1 MLRRVEKT
9 GIPLDAWLAT
19 PKRGPTQPAP
29 KPATSGPLSGQRIAI
44 LGEPRHGDFAQW
56 IAAQG
61 GRVVAA
67 VGKTTNMLVV
77 MADEPFGYIR
87 YDTQFRRAQELQDA
101 GSAIEIASAA
111 AIRDRCAIRENSM
124 VRL

>member
-1 MLRRVEKT
+1 M
-9 GIPLDAWLAT
+9 
-19 PKRGPTQPAP
+19 
-29 KPATSGPLSGQRIAI
+29 
-44 LGEPRHGDFAQW
+44 
-56 IAAQG
+56 
-61 GRVVAA
+61 AA

-87 YDTQFRRAQELQDA
+87 YDAQFRRAPELQDA
-101 GSAIEIASAA
+101 GSAIEIASAP